1 MRLLCGAEGAAG
13 MNRYYPIS
21 DDNKPEVVW
30 QFIQQRDVQRKANRN
45 SAQSKK
51 AAAAVKK
58 IEALLKESTWSSK

>member
-1 MRLLCGAEGAAG
+1 